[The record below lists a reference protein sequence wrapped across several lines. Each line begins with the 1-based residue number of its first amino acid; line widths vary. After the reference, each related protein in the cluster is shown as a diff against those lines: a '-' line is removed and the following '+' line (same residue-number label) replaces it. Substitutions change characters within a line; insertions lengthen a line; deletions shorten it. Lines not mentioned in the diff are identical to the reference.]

1 MLSAVKLITT
11 KVATVNLQ
19 FRANDDTSVTMNFQK
34 LALSMGLSNAE
45 ENSLHREIFGR
56 SKCVTGVDPEVYS
69 THFSIQRVAFQRIFQ
84 PPPTPLSPS
93 VPTSHSLAVA
103 SVGKI
108 QLDALVSQ
116 LTLPLMSRLTVR
128 KNHKLN
134 HRSGDPNSAV
144 LALRFKVASVDI
156 THDWESI
163 RDILGQEKKH
173 RQPAP
178 PTLLSPDLSSPSVL
192 PPQEIAFNEELG
204 LDNLVAEHIPRV
216 HIDVELGGVRINV
229 PFSGSKQ
236 RKTRTAVEMGTAG
249 AVFHLDSNFIPPPDQ
264 PKKAFVYEEVTPTRM
279 CTLIECNIEPLEL
292 GVRVGVP
299 AHGSFGAGET
309 EETSFEPLL
318 TIDTISVSASGMSSA
333 MIKNDGVTVLD
344 ISSTFLDLHCL
355 TDAISVELWNVQVVS
370 ALSQILDTFRQRPKP
385 PPPHPWSKTAHTGP
399 HLLDRLPVG
408 VSATV
413 VIDRFTVFVTS
424 PDLNPKESTEITR
437 GIAFHTGFSVQFCS
451 ILPCHVA
458 AIGKLLD
465 KREARLKLDLPE
477 EPIVRAVEKTTS
489 RHESDWT
496 SDIVRIS
503 LWDTGIR
510 SAISTSCVA
519 DDPYCLEDLTSKF
532 NEQNIQFLFM
542 PRVTVDLVYPGIRA
556 AEWSGDVEDKWVCE
570 ARVKVPTVKLKLE
583 LVHAYCTLLA
593 VKGLKE
599 LFVPSPHGSEANS
612 PCEPNG
618 SHLPGEPTRKKVVQ
632 LQALVQT
639 LELLFSMPEGQAMAA
654 RVNNLNLQVTPART
668 ILISLP
674 SCFFWVSLPED
685 SCERLDDPSDD
696 PRWEEFISLQSWDVT
711 IDTVSQPG
719 PSITVQGELGRVR
732 IPHHFILSEFVL
744 AITLSVKS
752 MKHLVDVVGQG
763 KFGEMEIP
771 PAEGAKKV
779 PNMVFKIRRLI
790 AEAADDPFES
800 KLGLISRA
808 GFRATEIIASH
819 Q

>member
-1 MLSAVKLITT
+1 MTT

-19 FRANDDTSVTMNFQK
+19 FRANDDTSVTMNLQK
-34 LALSMGLSNAE
+34 LVLSAGLSDADE
-45 ENSLHREIFGR
+45 HSLHCEILGR
-56 SKCVTGVDPEVYS
+56 SKCITGIDSEVYS

-93 VPTSHSLAVA
+93 VPTSLSLAVA

-116 LTLPLMSRLTVR
+116 LTLPLMSRLTVQ
-128 KNHKLN
+128 KNHKLTQ
-134 HRSGDPNSAV
+134 RSGNPNSAV

-163 RDILGQEKKH
+163 RDILRQESEP

-178 PTLLSPDLSSPSVL
+178 STSLSPDLSSP
-192 PPQEIAFNEELG
+192 QEIAFKEEWG
-204 LDNLVAEHIPRV
+204 LDNLVVEHIPRV

-229 PFSGSKQ
+229 PFSSSKET
-236 RKTRTAVEMGTAG
+236 KTRTAVEMGTAG
-249 AVFHLDSNFIPPPDQ
+249 AVFRLDSNFIPPPDQ
-264 PKKAFVYEEVTPTRM
+264 PRKVFVYEEVTPTRM
-279 CTLIECNIEPLEL
+279 RTSVACNIEPLEL

-299 AHGSFGAGET
+299 THGSFGAGET

-318 TIDTISVSASGMSSA
+318 TIDTISVSANGMSSA
-333 MIKNDGVTVLD
+333 MVKDDGVTVLD

-385 PPPHPWSKTAHTGP
+385 PPSHPWSTTVHRGP

-408 VSATV
+408 VAAIV
-413 VIDRFTVFVTS
+413 AIDRFTVFVTS

-437 GIAFHTGFSVQFCS
+437 GIAFHTGFSVQLCS

-465 KREARLKLDLPE
+465 RREARHKLDLPE

-496 SDIVRIS
+496 SDIVRIN
-503 LWDTGIR
+503 LWDTGVR

-532 NEQNIQFLFM
+532 NEQNTQFLFI
-542 PRVTVDLVYPGIRA
+542 PSVRVDLVYPGIRA

-570 ARVKVPTVKLKLE
+570 ASVKVPTVKLKLE

-593 VKGLKE
+593 VKGMKE
-599 LFVPSPHGSEANS
+599 LFVPSPHGSEANGA
-612 PCEPNG
+612 CEPTE
-618 SHLPGEPTRKKVVQ
+618 SHLSGEPSRKKIVQ
-632 LQALVQT
+632 LQASVQA
-639 LELLFSMPEGQAMAA
+639 LELLFSMPEGQAIAA
-654 RVNNLNLQVTPART
+654 RVNNLNLRVTPTRA

-674 SCFFWVSLPED
+674 SCFFWVSLPGD
-685 SCERLDDPSDD
+685 SREKLDGPADG
-696 PRWEEFISLQSWDVT
+696 PRWEEFISIQSWDIT
-711 IDTVSQPG
+711 IDSASQPG
-719 PSITVQGELGRVR
+719 PSITVQGEVGRVR

-771 PAEGAKKV
+771 PAEDAKKV
-779 PNMVFKIRRLI
+779 PTMVFKIRRLI

-800 KLGLISRA
+800 KLGLISHA
-808 GFRATEIIASH
+808 GFRATEIIAAH

>member
-1 MLSAVKLITT
+1 MKI
-11 KVATVNLQ
+11 ATVNLQ
-19 FRANDDTSVTMNFQK
+19 FQANDDTSVTVNLQK
-34 LALSMGLSNAE
+34 LALSTGLSDADE
-45 ENSLHREIFGR
+45 HSLHREIFGR
-56 SKCVTGVDPEVYS
+56 SKCVTGVDSEVYS
-69 THFSIQRVAFQRIFQ
+69 AHFSIQRVAFQRIFQ

-93 VPTSHSLAVA
+93 IPTSHSLAVA
-103 SVGKI
+103 SIGKI

-116 LTLPLMSRLTVR
+116 LTLPLMSRMTVR

-134 HRSGDPNSAV
+134 HHSGDPNSAV

-163 RDILGQEKKH
+163 RDILRQEPGH
-173 RQPAP
+173 RGPAP
-178 PTLLSPDLSSPSVL
+178 PTLMSPDLSSPDVL
-192 PPQEIAFNEELG
+192 PPQEIVFKEEWG
-204 LDNLVAEHIPRV
+204 LDSFVVEHIPRV
-216 HIDVELGGVRINV
+216 HIDVELGGARIDI
-229 PFSGSKQ
+229 PFSGSGQK
-236 RKTRTAVEMGTAG
+236 KARTAVEMGTAG
-249 AVFHLDSNFIPPPDQ
+249 AVFRLDSNFIPPPDQ
-264 PKKAFVYEEVTPTRM
+264 PKKVFVYEEVTPTRM
-279 CTLIECNIEPLEL
+279 RTLIACNIEPFEL

-299 AHGSFGAGET
+299 THGSFGAGET

-385 PPPHPWSKTAHTGP
+385 PPPHPWSTTIHTGP

-408 VSATV
+408 LAATV

-424 PDLNPKESTEITR
+424 PDLNPKESAEITR
-437 GIAFHTGFSVQFCS
+437 GIAFHAGSSVQFCS

-458 AIGKLLD
+458 AIGKVLV
-465 KREARLKLDLPE
+465 KREARLKLCLPE

-496 SDIVRIS
+496 SDIVKIS
-503 LWDTGIR
+503 LWDAGVR

-519 DDPYCLEDLTSKF
+519 DDPYCLEDLNSKF
-532 NEQNIQFLFM
+532 NEQNTQFLFI
-542 PRVTVDLVYPGIRA
+542 PSVTVDLVYPGIRA

-570 ARVKVPTVKLKLE
+570 GSVKVPTVKLKLE

-599 LFVPSPHGSEANS
+599 LFVPSPHDSEANGA
-612 PCEPNG
+612 CEPNG
-618 SHLPGEPTRKKVVQ
+618 SHLPGAPTRKKIVQ
-632 LQALVQT
+632 LQATVQAF
-639 LELLFSMPEGQAMAA
+639 ELLFSMPEGQAIAA

-668 ILISLP
+668 ILVSLP
-674 SCFFWVSLPED
+674 SCFSWVSIPEG
-685 SCERLDDPSDD
+685 SCERLDNPADD
-696 PRWEEFISLQSWDVT
+696 PRWEEFLSLQSWDVT
-711 IDTVSQPG
+711 IDTASQPE
-719 PSITVQGELGRVR
+719 PSITVQGDLGRVR
-732 IPHHFILSEFVL
+732 IPHNFVLSEFVL
-744 AITLSVKS
+744 AITLSIKS
-752 MKHLVDVVGQG
+752 MKHLVEVVGRG

-779 PNMVFKIRRLI
+779 PKMVFKIRRLI

-800 KLGLISRA
+800 KLGLISRV
-808 GFRATEIIASH
+808 GFKATEIIAAH